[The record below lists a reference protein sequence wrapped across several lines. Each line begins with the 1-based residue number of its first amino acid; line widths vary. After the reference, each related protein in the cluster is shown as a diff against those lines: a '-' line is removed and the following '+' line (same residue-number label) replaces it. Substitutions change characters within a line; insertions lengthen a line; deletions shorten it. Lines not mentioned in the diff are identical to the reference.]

1 VYLIEIKLGQHARI
15 EDLPAAP
22 LRKDRKITSRHVP
35 RASALPNDPA
45 TPRYSAVESGTAAF
59 QD

>member
-22 LRKDRKITSRHVP
+22 LRKDRKSHLKACAPRVGFAKRSRH
-35 RASALPNDPA
+35 A
-45 TPRYSAVESGTAAF
+45 TLQRY
-59 QD
+59 